1 MIDPIRL
8 VERASASAE
17 NEAESLAVDVR
28 DRLNL
33 LDPREI
39 VIEPVSWLVQ
49 DRMPF
54 GELTMVDGDGGIG
67 KTTFLLDLAARFTTG
82 SAMPDGSVHEPGNVL
97 ILAEEDRDSILRAR
111 LQVAGA
117 DLSRI
122 RFIKSVGDDERRFTL
137 PRDVPALKLSI
148 EEWEARFVIIDAL
161 FNHLDGDLSQ
171 NRSQDVRTALMPVGN
186 LAHLTGAAIE
196 ATRHIGKSL
205 NTAGNRGLGSVDIKN
220 VCRSLL
226 TVGTHP
232 DDETIRAIAVAKT
245 NLGMPCDALT
255 YRLDSV
261 DVAADDGSTFQVARV
276 AWTGTAPIRADALT
290 LAQPEGDDEK
300 SAIEDACERI
310 IEFLSSG
317 SKTAAELEEA
327 LTRTVK
333 PITFRRARKRL
344 HDTGDIE
351 KTGGG
356 RSGGPVVWRLSE
368 NRISPEQIESHI
380 ETRDSIQNREIL
392 IAAAAEPSSEIT
404 PHHGPVGSPSTTARL
419 TSGSKFCVRCKRI
432 ARCYELPEGYACTD
446 CAEPA
451 PPTTPFEQP
460 KPRKKKPCVSFLGVN
475 VSQCRECG
483 FPASQHSRGIPQT
496 NLWGAD
502 SQGAGLLS

>member
-1 MIDPIRL
+1 MIDPVRL
-8 VERASASAE
+8 LERASASAE
-17 NEAESLAVDVR
+17 NEAKSRAVDVR

-39 VIEPVSWLVQ
+39 IIEPVTWLVQ

-82 SAMPDGSVHEPGNVL
+82 APMPDGSVHPLGNVL

-137 PRDVPALKLSI
+137 PRDVPALKLAI

-186 LAHLTGAAIE
+186 VAHLTGAAIE

-226 TVGTHP
+226 TVGMHP
-232 DDETIRAIAVAKT
+232 DDETMRAIAVAKT

-261 DVAADDGSTFQVARV
+261 DVTADDGSTFQVARV

-290 LAQPEGDDEK
+290 LAPPDGEDEK
-300 SAIEDACERI
+300 SALEDACERI
-310 IEFLSSG
+310 IEFLSTG
-317 SKTAAELEEA
+317 SKTAAELEES
-327 LTRTVK
+327 LTRTVR

-344 HDTGDIE
+344 HDADDIE

-356 RSGGPVVWRLSE
+356 RMGGPVIWRLSE
-368 NRISPEQIESHI
+368 NRISSDQIGSHI
-380 ETRDSIQNREIL
+380 QTRDSIQKREIL
-392 IAAAAEPSSEIT
+392 IEPKAEPSQESM
-404 PHHGPVGSPSTTARL
+404 PGYRSAGPPPNGDARL
-419 TSGSKFCVRCKRI
+419 APGSKMCVRCKRLGRCFELQEGHVCRDCI
-432 ARCYELPEGYACTD
+432 AQANV
-446 CAEPA
+446 A
-451 PPTTPFEQP
+451 PLP
-460 KPRKKKPCVSFLGVN
+460 KPRKRACKFYRGVPGSGRPC
-475 VSQCRECG
+475 
-483 FPASQHSRGIPQT
+483 RGCAGPEDAHLPPISSS
-496 NLWGAD
+496 LF
-502 SQGAGLLS
+502 QGESAGLLS